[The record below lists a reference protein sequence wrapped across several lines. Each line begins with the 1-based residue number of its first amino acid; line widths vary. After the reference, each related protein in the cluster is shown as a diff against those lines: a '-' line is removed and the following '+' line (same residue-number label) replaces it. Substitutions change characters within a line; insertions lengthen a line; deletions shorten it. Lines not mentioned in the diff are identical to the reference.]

1 MTFVAEP
8 QTREL
13 SHEDIERVFKSIDI
27 PPCPAIVV
35 EVLAEAQRDEPN
47 LNRLAKSIAADAGMV
62 AIALKLANSP
72 LFRAGGALTDVRQ
85 ALDRIGTR
93 NIVCVVIAT
102 ALRASMSGVPP
113 SFIEKFWARTTSIA
127 LAAGLVARR
136 QFGVSP
142 DAAYTYALFHNAGV
156 PLMVRR
162 YPEYSGLI
170 DQCRL
175 TGTLLVRA
183 EESYFPCTHPVIGSL
198 MVRNWGLP
206 PMVSQAIRC
215 HHYADVYDLPDQTLP
230 GGAVS
235 LIAATHIAERLAA
248 RINGEVDIEVGEE
261 LFIRALG
268 HFGIDDDE
276 LDGIR
281 EAIEQ
286 AFAEQS

>member
-1 MTFVAEP
+1 MTLVADP
-8 QTREL
+8 QSREL
-13 SHEDIERVFKSIDI
+13 SHEDIRRVLKNIDI

-85 ALDRIGTR
+85 ALDRLGTR

-102 ALRASMSGVPP
+102 ALRASINGVPP
-113 SFIEKFWARTTSIA
+113 AFIEKFWARTSLLA

-136 QFGVSP
+136 QHGVSP
-142 DAAYTYALFHNAGV
+142 DAAYTYALFHNAGI

-170 DQCRL
+170 DQCRM
-175 TGTLLVRA
+175 TETLLVQA
-183 EESYFPCTHPVIGSL
+183 EESCFPCTHPVIGSL
-198 MVRNWGLP
+198 MVRTWGLP
-206 PMVSQAIRC
+206 PIVSEAIRC
-215 HHYADVYDLPDQTLP
+215 HHYADVYDLPDRTLP

-248 RINGEVDIEVGEE
+248 QIDGEVDIEVGAES
-261 LFIRALG
+261 FARAAG
-268 HFGIDDDE
+268 HFGMDDE
-276 LDGIR
+276 ELEATR
-281 EAIEQ
+281 EAIER
-286 AFAEQS
+286 AFAEQG

>member
-1 MTFVAEP
+1 MTLVAEP

-13 SHEDIERVFKSIDI
+13 SHEDIEKVFKNIDI

-72 LFRAGGALTDVRQ
+72 LFRRGAALTDVRQ
-85 ALDRIGTR
+85 ALDRLGTR

-102 ALRASMSGVPP
+102 ALRASMNGVPP
-113 SFIEKFWARTTSIA
+113 AFIEKFWARTSSLA

-136 QFGVSP
+136 QYGVSP
-142 DAAYTYALFHNAGV
+142 DAAYTYALFHNAGI

-170 DQCRL
+170 DQCRM
-175 TGTLLVRA
+175 TETLLVRA

-198 MVRNWGLP
+198 MVRTWGLP

-215 HHYADVYDLPDQTLP
+215 HHYADVYDLPDSTLP

-248 RINGEVDIEVGEE
+248 QIDGEVDIEVGEE
-261 LFIRALG
+261 VFFRALG
-268 HFGIDDDE
+268 HFGIDDEE
-276 LDGIR
+276 LETTR
-281 EAIEQ
+281 EVIER
-286 AFAEQS
+286 AFAEQP